1 VSTSYRGIQR
11 LPSLTR
17 AATTR
22 LAASA
27 PPRPSPARTA
37 GYVAVGVVTLIVAF
51 GIQAAVNYWLLRHR
65 SPLVLEYRATLGYS
79 SAVIGDGLLMP
90 IINVLIASNLMDWRR
105 DIRLRSFWPAPVIS
119 ALVTAT
125 VHWYQASHDLVNWT
139 MPRPYRWTGMG
150 YYHATFM
157 FAELTLIV
165 YFLAHTLWKLRTEG
179 IGSISPRRVG
189 LVLLGISLFCDLLMR
204 DYF

>member
-1 VSTSYRGIQR
+1 
-11 LPSLTR
+11 
-17 AATTR
+17 
-22 LAASA
+22 
-27 PPRPSPARTA
+27 
-37 GYVAVGVVTLIVAF
+37 
-51 GIQAAVNYWLLRHR
+51 
-65 SPLVLEYRATLGYS
+65 
-79 SAVIGDGLLMP
+79 
-90 IINVLIASNLMDWRR
+90 
-105 DIRLRSFWPAPVIS
+105 
-119 ALVTAT
+119 
-125 VHWYQASHDLVNWT
+125 